1 MNWDRIETMLAK
13 RELES
18 NVVKKDMESDETS

>member
-13 RELES
+13 IELES